1 MSKPIFWVF
10 AIVCITIL
18 TPTISKSETISLY
31 QSVDEALKFSPQLQA
46 LTHDHQAAEF
56 DLKQSRGRYLPSV
69 DLLLGYGL
77 EQYSDNAT
85 RRAGAEPSDS
95 DWDSRGDATLRL
107 TQKVYDGG
115 ETSQQVAIQ
124 QALLDSANFQIQSGA
139 QTVAL
144 DAIIAHLDVFRQRE
158 LVVLAEKNLTVHQDI
173 YQSLAERE
181 QAGAGSIADV
191 TQAQA
196 RMARAQS
203 TLYLSKADLSKA
215 LANYS
220 RVVGFS
226 PEPESVTYAGVPETL
241 PPTLEKTLQLVE
253 NNNPELL
260 ALTTT
265 LAENDARVALAR
277 STYKPKI
284 DIQLSSRYN
293 DQLEGNPS
301 WQNTNDAM
309 LNLRWNLFNG
319 GQDRAGASAA
329 LSRKNRS
336 LSVRNDKLLELQ
348 ESTSATWA
356 TYKSLHGQKIAY
368 RDAVDF
374 SQKTFDAYL
383 NQFSVSQRSLLDVL
397 IAENDYFQSASQ
409 LITVAVNETLV
420 AYRILALTGDLQ
432 VSCCAGVRESSAEL
446 TLLEQALV
454 LPSTGT
460 AVSSAPQRMMLP
472 EQEIQAL
479 IDRWATAWRAQDA
492 AAYLACYSK
501 QFTPEK
507 GRSYQEWQ
515 KQRTRLLT
523 TPLFIDLSL
532 SGMQVHKQSDSVYRV
547 DFLQNYRSD
556 RYSDQISKNLMLEFQ
571 EGSWKIVS
579 EQPAPYDSV
588 VSPATL
594 SQEQNLD
601 ILQNSPVP
609 LSKDLIQS
617 ESVPSY
623 ALVIGPCIN
632 KTDVKRVGEILNS
645 LKLPFSQNS
654 GTGKVKMVRLF
665 EGVYPAGEARIK
677 LAKMKKTAN
686 SAYVL
691 PEKDNKLGL
700 YLGSFHDPSR
710 ANHFADA
717 LRQKNI
723 SVTTVAT

>member
-1 MSKPIFWVF
+1 MMLPGLKTELRIILCQPIFWVF
-10 AIVCITIL
+10 ALFCFTLL
-18 TPTISKSETISLY
+18 TPTISKAETISLH

-46 LTHDHQAAEF
+46 LTHEHQAAEF

-77 EQYSDNAT
+77 EQYSDRVT
-85 RRAGAEPSDS
+85 RRAGADPSDS

-107 TQKVYDGG
+107 TQSVYDGG
-115 ETSQQVAIQ
+115 ETRQQVAIQ
-124 QALLDSANFQIQSGA
+124 QALLDSANFQIKSAA

-144 DAIIAHLDVFRQRE
+144 DAITAHLDVFRQRE

-173 YQSLAERE
+173 YQSLSERE

-220 RVVGFS
+220 RVAGFAPK
-226 PEPESVTYAGVPETL
+226 PEAVTYAGVPETL
-241 PPTLEKTLQLVE
+241 PPTLEKALELME

-293 DQLEGNPS
+293 DQLEGDRS

-336 LSVRNDKLLELQ
+336 LSDRNDKLLELQ
-348 ESTSATWA
+348 EATSAAWA

-383 NQFSVSQRSLLDVL
+383 HQFSVSQRSLLDVL

-432 VSCCAGVRESSAEL
+432 VSCCAGVRESSTEL

-454 LPSTGT
+454 LPSTG
-460 AVSSAPQRMMLP
+460 ALVSSSPQQKKLP
-472 EQEIQAL
+472 EQEVPAPIA
-479 IDRWATAWRAQDA
+479 DM
-492 AAYLACYSK
+492 
-501 QFTPEK
+501 P
-507 GRSYQEWQ
+507 
-515 KQRTRLLT
+515 
-523 TPLFIDLSL
+523 
-532 SGMQVHKQSDSVYRV
+532 
-547 DFLQNYRSD
+547 
-556 RYSDQISKNLMLEFQ
+556 SKNLTQ
-571 EGSWKIVS
+571 PVS
-579 EQPAPYDSV
+579 LP
-588 VSPATL
+588 T
-594 SQEQNLD
+594 
-601 ILQNSPVP
+601 
-609 LSKDLIQS
+609 
-617 ESVPSY
+617 Y
-623 ALVIGPCIN
+623 ALEIGPCIN
-632 KTDVKRVGEILNS
+632 KTEIERVGDILNT
-645 LKLPFSQNS
+645 LKLPFSQSS
-654 GTGKVKMVRLF
+654 GTGTVKMVRLLA
-665 EGVYPAGEARIK
+665 GVYPAAEARLK
-677 LAKMKKTAN
+677 LSRLKKTVN
-686 SAYVL
+686 SAYVI
-691 PEKDNKLGL
+691 PEPDNQLALCLGA
-700 YLGSFHDPSR
+700 FHDPSR
-710 ANHFADA
+710 ASSFAEV

-723 SVTTVAT
+723 SVTAVTVEIEMPGKLLVVQSLDSETSEVVIDKMQKIGLAARLVKL

>member
-1 MSKPIFWVF
+1 MVLSGLKTELRLILCKPFFWVF
-10 AIVCITIL
+10 VLFCLTVL
-18 TPTISKSETISLY
+18 TPTFLKAETISLH

-46 LTHDHQAAEF
+46 LTHEHQAAEF

-77 EQYSDNAT
+77 EQHSDSVT
-85 RRAGAEPSDS
+85 RRAGADPSDN

-107 TQKVYDGG
+107 TQNVYDGG
-115 ETSQQVAIQ
+115 ETRQQVAIQ
-124 QALLDSANFQIQSGA
+124 QALLDSANFQIKSAA

-144 DAIIAHLDVFRQRE
+144 DAITAHLDVFRQRE
-158 LVVLAEKNLTVHQDI
+158 LVALAEKNLTVHQDI
-173 YQSLAERE
+173 YQSLSERE

-220 RVVGFS
+220 RVAGFA
-226 PEPESVTYAGVPETL
+226 PEPEAVTYAGVPETL
-241 PPTLEKTLQLVE
+241 PPTLEKALELME

-293 DQLEGNPS
+293 DQLEGDRS

-336 LSVRNDKLLELQ
+336 LSTRNDKLLELQ
-348 ESTSATWA
+348 EATSAAWA
-356 TYKSLHGQKIAY
+356 TYKSLQGQKIAY

-383 NQFSVSQRSLLDVL
+383 HQFSVSQRSLLDVL

-409 LITVAVNETLV
+409 LITVSVNETLV

-460 AVSSAPQRMMLP
+460 PVSSSPQQKMLP
-472 EQEIQAL
+472 EQEIP
-479 IDRWATAWRAQDA
+479 
-492 AAYLACYSK
+492 
-501 QFTPEK
+501 TPIAD
-507 GRSYQEWQ
+507 
-515 KQRTRLLT
+515 
-523 TPLFIDLSL
+523 TP
-532 SGMQVHKQSDSVYRV
+532 
-547 DFLQNYRSD
+547 
-556 RYSDQISKNLMLEFQ
+556 SKNLT
-571 EGSWKIVS
+571 
-579 EQPAPYDSV
+579 QP
-588 VSPATL
+588 
-594 SQEQNLD
+594 
-601 ILQNSPVP
+601 
-609 LSKDLIQS
+609 K
-617 ESVPSY
+617 SVPSY
-623 ALVIGPCIN
+623 ALEIGPCISRAE
-632 KTDVKRVGEILNS
+632 VKRVGDILNT
-645 LKLPFSQNS
+645 LNLPFSQSS
-654 GTGKVKMVRLF
+654 GTGKVKMVRLR
-665 EGVYPAGEARIK
+665 EGVYPAAEARLK
-677 LAKMKKTAN
+677 LSKLKKTVS
-686 SAYVL
+686 SAYVI
-691 PEKDNKLGL
+691 PEPDNKLAL
-700 YLGSFHDPSR
+700 CLGSFHDPSR
-710 ANHFADA
+710 ANSFAA
-717 LRQKNI
+717 VLMQKNI
-723 SVTTVAT
+723 RVTAVTVEIEMPGQLLVVDSLGSENSEVVIDKMQKLGLTARLVKL